1 MDTDYIIQKKHYVV
15 IRMHDEDAT
24 NIIQV
29 DGSKKIARKYC
40 SVEPLIGHPYGSVF
54 EISNGKIVKLS
65 GYQSLEEDFKDELA
79 ASKAEGAT
87 SAKND
92 WFIDDNTAQKLN
104 MSDVDQMKKDGVDRV
119 DIIKNLV
126 ANSQTWSSKT
136 TFAQE
141 KWLKRKAKKYLLRF
155 RVERCTP
162 ETICNVYRFKSS
174 AKICAMRTDSLA
186 RLLSHANIYAGCRC
200 LVFESLLGLITSSV
214 AYRMRGLGRIISAYA
229 GEQPNLNIIQ
239 MFNFKK
245 NETEIIQPCPANL
258 IGPAA
263 DIVRTKGFTHT
274 GPQETVGA
282 YGADYMKFLE
292 KRRVEFEKDKIEF
305 ESKNN
310 NNDGSNG
317 NDNNN
322 NNYNAFITRERH
334 SYFNNG
340 RRMEDRPRVQRL
352 LLDGFDS
359 LIIASRYH
367 PLPILKECI
376 ALLMPSA
383 SFAIY
388 SEFVEPLNECYKY
401 LHDYKIAIRM
411 NIGDTWLRE
420 FQILPGRVHPQ
431 MNMVTS
437 GGYVLTGIYL
447 GRDAELKRIE
457 KIKND
462 NAGSGLNNENPQF
475 QLAKDSLKERQF
487 ETLSSSSSSSSC
499 IKEGEKKEENE
510 EEQSSKKQKR
520 K

>member
-1 MDTDYIIQKKHYVV
+1 MNIDYIIQRNHYVV

-24 NIIQV
+24 SIIQV
-29 DGSKKIARKYC
+29 EGSKKIARKYF

-54 EISNGKIVKLS
+54 EINNGIIEKLS
-65 GYQSLEEDFKDELA
+65 QYQSVEEDFKDELA

-92 WFIDDNTAQKLN
+92 WFIDDNTSQKLSG
-104 MSDVDQMKKDGVDRV
+104 SDVEQMKKDGIKRV
-119 DIIKNLV
+119 DIIKTLV

-162 ETICNVYRFKSS
+162 ETVCNVYRFKSS
-174 AKICAMRTDSLA
+174 AKICSIRTDSLA

-200 LVFESLLGLITSSV
+200 LVFESLLGLVTSSV

-229 GEQPNLNIIQ
+229 GEQPNLGIIK

-263 DIVRTKGFTHT
+263 DTVRMNGFTHT

-282 YGADYMKFLE
+282 YGAEYMELIE
-292 KRRVEFEKDKIEF
+292 KRRAVAAVAFDTE
-305 ESKNN
+305 
-310 NNDGSNG
+310 DGSSGN

-322 NNYNAFITRERH
+322 NDSNNSLEKLKDNSYMTRERY

-340 RRMEDRPRVQRL
+340 RRMEDRPRVQKML
-352 LLDGFDS
+352 VDGFDS

-367 PLPILKECI
+367 PLPILKESI

-388 SEFVEPLNECYKY
+388 SEFAEPLNECYKY
-401 LHDYKIAIRM
+401 LNDYKIAIRM

-447 GRDAELKRIE
+447 GRDAEIKRVKMIE
-457 KIKND
+457 D
-462 NAGSGLNNENPQF
+462 
-475 QLAKDSLKERQF
+475 
-487 ETLSSSSSSSSC
+487 
-499 IKEGEKKEENE
+499 EKKGVNSNTTIHNKSQSIGSNDKGREREEGK
-510 EEQSSKKQKR
+510 SSKRQKR
-520 K
+520 Q